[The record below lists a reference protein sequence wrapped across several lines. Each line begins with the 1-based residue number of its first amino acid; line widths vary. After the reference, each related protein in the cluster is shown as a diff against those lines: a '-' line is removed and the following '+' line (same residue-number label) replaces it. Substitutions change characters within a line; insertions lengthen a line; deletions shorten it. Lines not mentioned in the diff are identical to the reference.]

1 MIGGMIYLR
10 NNIEVPISQK
20 YNLTLEEAAEYF
32 NIGTNKLREITDEN
46 KSSMVIMVGTKR
58 LIKRKKMEEYL
69 DKITVL

>member
-1 MIGGMIYLR
+1 MICLR
-10 NNIEVPISQK
+10 SNIEVSISQK

-32 NIGTNKLREITDEN
+32 NIGTNKLREIADEN

>member
-1 MIGGMIYLR
+1 MR
-10 NNIEVPISQK
+10 SNIEVPISQK

>member
-1 MIGGMIYLR
+1 MIGGMICLR
-10 NNIEVPISQK
+10 SNIEVSISQK

-32 NIGTNKLREITDEN
+32 NIGTNKLREIADEN

>member
-1 MIGGMIYLR
+1 MNGGICLR
-10 NNIEVPISQK
+10 DRVEVPISQK

-32 NIGTNKLREITDEN
+32 NIGTNRLREITDEN
-46 KSSMVIMVGTKR
+46 KTSMVIMVGTKR

>member
-1 MIGGMIYLR
+1 MTGGIYLKDR
-10 NNIEVPISQK
+10 VEVPISQK

-32 NIGTNKLREITDEN
+32 NIGTNRLREITDEN
-46 KSSMVIMVGTKR
+46 KTSMVIMVGTKR

>member
-1 MIGGMIYLR
+1 MTGGICLR
-10 NNIEVPISQK
+10 DRVEVPISQK

-32 NIGTNKLREITDEN
+32 NIGTNRLREITDEN
-46 KSSMVIMVGTKR
+46 KTSMVIMVGTKR

>member
-1 MIGGMIYLR
+1 MR
-10 NNIEVPISQK
+10 NRVEVPISQK

-32 NIGTNKLREITDEN
+32 NIGTNRLREITDEN
-46 KSSMVIMVGTKR
+46 KTSMVIMVGTKR

>member
-10 NNIEVPISQK
+10 SNIEVPISQK

>member
-1 MIGGMIYLR
+1 MR
-10 NNIEVPISQK
+10 DRVEVPISQK

-32 NIGTNKLREITDEN
+32 NIGTNRLREITDEN
-46 KSSMVIMVGTKR
+46 KTSMVIMVGTKR